1 MTDPEQYIEDAGAP
15 SEQASDRD
23 GAFSYHAETHAFA
36 VGAGAAWIALVT
48 GNLQLLG
55 LVVPAITTGLR
66 AKAGDYG
73 KILTDVVQ
81 EPHYALGGLLFGGV
95 LAPPVVG
102 LLPF

>member
-1 MTDPEQYIEDAGAP
+1 MTDSEQFIEDAGAP

-36 VGAGAAWIALVT
+36 VGAGVAWIALVT

-66 AKAGDYG
+66 AKDGDYG
-73 KILTDVVQ
+73 MILTDVVQ
-81 EPHYALGGLLFGGV
+81 EPHYALGGLLLG
-95 LAPPVVG
+95 G
-102 LLPF
+102 LLGLPVAGLVPF